1 MMTLPVLMPLNS
13 NNWRST
19 MCSIRKSEL
28 ETIIEGLED
37 AVKVCGSVDSSEDYE
52 RSYPYATGYSY
63 ATMQHAITN
72 LKQLLATT

>member
-1 MMTLPVLMPLNS
+1 
-13 NNWRST
+13 

-63 ATMQHAITN
+63 ATMQHTITN

>member
-1 MMTLPVLMPLNS
+1 MMIHAAITLNS
-13 NNWRST
+13 NNWRSK

-37 AVKVCGSVDSSEDYE
+37 AISICQSVDSSEDYE

-72 LKQLLATT
+72 LRQILNA

>member
-1 MMTLPVLMPLNS
+1 
-13 NNWRST
+13 

-37 AVKVCGSVDSSEDYE
+37 AVRVCDGVDRSDDYE

-63 ATMQHAITN
+63 ATMQNAITN
-72 LKQLLATT
+72 LKQILNA